1 MKTQAIEKQLVTDV
15 RKSHTKAQQL
25 ADETM
30 RTASLAVA
38 AALEAGRKLAEARKQ
53 IKPDVYAAWLEG
65 TFGEEFASKW
75 APKYT
80 SMARQLEFNLN
91 NPDPRAM
98 RIGMTQL
105 ELIPTPPHESKPR
118 AEVVK
123 TWETEVTGW
132 ANKFGNLLSR
142 APQGWRPFLKAQMRE
157 LWTWLKTDLFADEV
171 AAR

>member
-1 MKTQAIEKQLVTDV
+1 MKNQPIEKQLVQDV
-15 RKSHTKAQQL
+15 RKSHAKAQEL

-38 AALEAGRKLAEARKQ
+38 AALEAGRKLAEAKKH

-65 TFGEEFASKW
+65 TFGEEFATKW

-80 SMARQLEFNLN
+80 SMAKQLEFNLD
-91 NPDPRAM
+91 NPDPWALKK
-98 RIGMTQL
+98 GMTEL
-105 ELIPTPPHESKPR
+105 ELIPHPPHEAKPR
-118 AEVVK
+118 AEVIK

-132 ANKFGNLLSR
+132 ANKFGNILSR

-157 LWTWLKTDLFADEV
+157 LWTWLKTDLFKDELE
-171 AAR
+171 AR